1 MLLITDKKEKGEQQ
15 WESSACAALLMLLTV
30 IHKYISLKYISLKST
45 NQLLKWLLIILIEDY

>member
-30 IHKYISLKYISLKST
+30 IHKYISLKST